1 MWLWDKGTNCL
12 HIFLLFVNY
21 SVPDL
26 MFRIIMY
33 SISLLITGGLNLFSL
48 TWHSDVEFENYSC
61 ILYVDMWILVSPM
74 SEDAV
79 YIVVK
84 LCNTRDPLIW
94 SICQVD
100 ISASLIFGVVGC
112 WVLDFEIFSCHEYF
126 FGLVFFFL
134 ALDIFW
140 PFGSEWAFDFFFF
153 FLSIFFLL
161 PQCKI
166 IRPLWYIGRLILA
179 EEFNCMYRPQTYM
192 NDCILITLFAGTN
205 YSNTHCKLKIFCVFE
220 CLKPFFAPPISLVYS
235 NAPAM

>member
-1 MWLWDKGTNCL
+1 
-12 HIFLLFVNY
+12 
-21 SVPDL
+21 
-26 MFRIIMY
+26 
-33 SISLLITGGLNLFSL
+33 
-48 TWHSDVEFENYSC
+48 
-61 ILYVDMWILVSPM
+61 MWILVSPM
-74 SEDAV
+74 SVDAV

-100 ISASLIFGVVGC
+100 ISASLIFWGC
-112 WVLDFEIFSCHEYF
+112 WVLSDGLWNIFASWNFFFWTCIFFSLALEIF
-126 FGLVFFFL
+126 LT
-134 ALDIFW
+134 FW
-140 PFGSEWAFDFFFF
+140 FWVGFWFFFF
-153 FLSIFFLL
+153 NFFFLL

-192 NDCILITLFAGTN
+192 SDCILKTLFAGTI
-205 YSNTHCKLKIFCVFE
+205 YSNTHCKLMIFCIFE

>member
-84 LCNTRDPLIW
+84 LYNARDPLIW
-94 SICQVD
+94 SILSGWYKCFPHF
-100 ISASLIFGVVGC
+100 LGLLGVEC
-112 WVLDFEIFSCHEYF
+112 WTLKKHFRVMEIF
-126 FGLVFFFL
+126 
-134 ALDIFW
+134 FW
-140 PFGSEWAFDFFFF
+140 TC
-153 FLSIFFLL
+153 IFFS
-161 PQCKI
+161 
-166 IRPLWYIGRLILA
+166 WRL
-179 EEFNCMYRPQTYM
+179 
-192 NDCILITLFAGTN
+192 
-205 YSNTHCKLKIFCVFE
+205 
-220 CLKPFFAPPISLVYS
+220 
-235 NAPAM
+235 

>member
-1 MWLWDKGTNCL
+1 
-12 HIFLLFVNY
+12 
-21 SVPDL
+21 

-100 ISASLIFGVVGC
+100 ISASLIFWGC
-112 WVLDFEIFSCHEYF
+112 WVLS
-126 FGLVFFFL
+126 
-134 ALDIFW
+134 A
-140 PFGSEWAFDFFFF
+140 
-153 FLSIFFLL
+153 
-161 PQCKI
+161 
-166 IRPLWYIGRLILA
+166 RL
-179 EEFNCMYRPQTYM
+179 
-192 NDCILITLFAGTN
+192 
-205 YSNTHCKLKIFCVFE
+205 
-220 CLKPFFAPPISLVYS
+220 
-235 NAPAM
+235 